1 MAHYCFH
8 SSYFIIFINFYFCIA
23 LLVYFFHIH
32 FHIITKQM
40 MFLSPYQQEA
50 LLERLGKN
58 AVAFSIDIN
67 TLAPPSVQ
75 LLPAKRYSGAP
86 IGTSYDIRIFTGE

>member
-1 MAHYCFH
+1 MLTKIYFGTFAIVNL
-8 SSYFIIFINFYFCIA
+8 FIIIFCIQINKFQYEKI
-23 LLVYFFHIH
+23 VS
-32 FHIITKQM
+32 M
-40 MFLSPYQQEA
+40 SPYLQEA

-58 AVAFSIDIN
+58 AVAFSIDVN

-86 IGTSYDIRIFTGE
+86 IGTSYDIRIFTGELAY

>member
-1 MAHYCFH
+1 MFVC
-8 SSYFIIFINFYFCIA
+8 
-23 LLVYFFHIH
+23 LLFSTLTYIY
-32 FHIITKQM
+32 IYLYYKKM

>member
-1 MAHYCFH
+1 M
-8 SSYFIIFINFYFCIA
+8 
-23 LLVYFFHIH
+23 
-32 FHIITKQM
+32 
-40 MFLSPYQQEA
+40 SPYLQEA

-86 IGTSYDIRIFTGE
+86 IGTSYDIRIFTGELAYQC